1 MGGGVGAGSGYTQWS
16 GGRSTVAV
24 PLPINLTE
32 LGQVGTLNSNA
43 QYDSSELIN
52 NFFNNNH
59 DDDFSLFENQI
70 CSPYT
75 DINSLI
81 NTYSNTNTPL
91 VLSLNIR
98 SLSSNHSNLL
108 TLLHQLKSNDIVI
121 VAIVLQEIWNVKYPE
136 LVSIPGFHKSYLKMR
151 TFSNG
156 GGVGIFVNDDVSSK
170 IIDIDNSFHE
180 KIFECITIE
189 LSYSNRKTYISSIY
203 RSPSPIKNI
212 SVSDQNNLFM
222 SKLDAHLSFL
232 NKFGSTSYV
241 FLDANIDLSKINNH
255 QPANEYADI
264 ILSNGFIQSI
274 TKSTRIHGQS
284 FSLIDHILTNDISEI
299 PKTGVLINDISDHF
313 ITFIELQ
320 KIKKNKINSKLSG
333 ELLQKKILRISEIV

>member
-1 MGGGVGAGSGYTQWS
+1 
-16 GGRSTVAV
+16 
-24 PLPINLTE
+24 
-32 LGQVGTLNSNA
+32 
-43 QYDSSELIN
+43 
-52 NFFNNNH
+52 
-59 DDDFSLFENQI
+59 
-70 CSPYT
+70 
-75 DINSLI
+75 
-81 NTYSNTNTPL
+81 
-91 VLSLNIR
+91 
-98 SLSSNHSNLL
+98 
-108 TLLHQLKSNDIVI
+108 
-121 VAIVLQEIWNVKYPE
+121 
-136 LVSIPGFHKSYLKMR
+136 MR

-189 LSYSNRKTYISSIY
+189 YSNRKTYISSIY

-232 NKFGSTSYV
+232 NNFGSTSYV

-320 KIKKNKINSKLSG
+320 KIKKEQKQQQTKRRAFTEKNIENFRNCLRNLSWHNVYSEKDVDNSFNAFWTDFSMLYDINFPYQKFKFNKNVH
-333 ELLQKKILRISEIV
+333 KKQGFK